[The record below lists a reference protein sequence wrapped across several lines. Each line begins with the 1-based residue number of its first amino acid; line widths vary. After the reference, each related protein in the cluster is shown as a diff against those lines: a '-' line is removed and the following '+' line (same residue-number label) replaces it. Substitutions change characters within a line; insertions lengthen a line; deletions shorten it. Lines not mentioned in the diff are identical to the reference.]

1 VLHKPT
7 LLTIGLVED
16 LLYQYLLLITL
27 LLLVVVLVDKVVAVL
42 EDFVQL

>member
-1 VLHKPT
+1 VPLTPI
-7 LLTIGLVED
+7 LLTIGLVVD
-16 LLYQYLLLITL
+16 LLQYHLLLITL